1 MGAMDARNCLH
12 PGLAGRVVGLCL
24 ITQERLT
31 AWKALPVGP
40 GVSGGRLGSPAS
52 FQWPASL
59 SVMDWLLR
67 SCTD

>member
-1 MGAMDARNCLH
+1 MGAIDARYCLH

-24 ITQERLT
+24 ITQARLT
-31 AWKALPVGP
+31 VWKALPVGP

-67 SCTD
+67 SSTD